1 MSQYKTPDVYVREKS
16 ILPPSV
22 AEVATA
28 IPAFIGHTTKLNEAK
43 DAANFLNMPVRI
55 TSMVEFEANFGGP
68 YLESFTLTPSSKG
81 YDITN
86 VAATATSPA
95 RLDNAMF
102 FLHQAVSHFFAN
114 GGGACYVVS
123 IGIAGSMASK
133 EAYNAGIEL
142 LNKVDE
148 VTLISSPEA
157 ISLDEVG
164 HYEVQNTALKHAE
177 KRMDRFALVDA
188 QMQATPDGKTAI
200 AYDSE
205 RLRAKVTQGLKYGA
219 AYYPYLRTTL
229 ARSYDPSM
237 VTVDVDYSANVI
249 VSSDE
254 YSLHT
259 VTGGFADATTI
270 SDLAWQTLSNK
281 YSYQQ
286 DGKDVYVTKSD
297 VYIKDTD
304 GNYYEL
310 TSLNKVSLNTDS
322 KMLVPDTSVSFD
334 ESKLVREDVMVSD
347 LMLSVI
353 GNPDYPLSSAEI
365 YNAAKTALAKNYLV
379 LPPSPAVAGVM
390 AKTDKDRGVW
400 KAPANVALSQV
411 LAPVLAIDSTE
422 QENLNVDATSGK
434 SINAI
439 RTFVGKGN
447 LVWGARTLAGN
458 DNEWRYVSVR
468 RLFNMVEESVQ
479 KATQFAVFEPNT
491 PFTWLKL
498 KTMIESYLENLWR
511 QGAFF
516 GESPAQAFFVNVGLG
531 QTMTEDDINNGI
543 MNIEIGLAA
552 VRPAEFIVLT
562 FSHKSLEG

>member
-28 IPAFIGHTTKLNEAK
+28 IPAFIGYTTKVSET
-43 DAANFLNMPVRI
+43 DPTMAALQSTPVRI

-68 YLESFTLTPSSKG
+68 YKEGFTVIPKATGG
-81 YDITN
+81 YDIYANDGNEDNTDDTN
-86 VAATATSPA
+86 SPLMAAK
-95 RLDNAMF
+95 F
-102 FLHQAVSHFFAN
+102 FLHQSVSHFFAN
-114 GGGACYVVS
+114 GGGACFVVS
-123 IGIAGSMASK
+123 VGLAGVLGKPAQADY
-133 EAYNAGIEL
+133 ETAIDL

-148 VTLISSPEA
+148 VTLISCPES
-157 ISLDEVG
+157 IGLDATA
-164 HYEVQNTALKHAE
+164 HYSVQNEALDHSKS
-177 KRMDRFALVDA
+177 RMDRIALVDVL
-188 QMQATPDGKTAI
+188 MQQPPAGSSANTNDALVM
-200 AYDSE
+200 
-205 RLRAKVTQGLKYGA
+205 RNNVTSGLQYGA
-219 AYYPYLRTTL
+219 SYYPYLRTTM
-229 ARSYDPSM
+229 ARSYDEKKVRVHLSVPVVIGEGAPYALKVFLGDADLTDM
-237 VTVDVDYSANVI
+237 ADDYTYVAG
-249 VSSDE
+249 
-254 YSLHT
+254 SL
-259 VTGGFADATTI
+259 
-270 SDLAWQTLSNK
+270 TLSA
-281 YSYQQ
+281 SIDQ
-286 DGKDVYVTKSD
+286 
-297 VYIKDTD
+297 VYI
-304 GNYYEL
+304 EHA
-310 TSLNKVSLNTDS
+310 
-322 KMLVPDTSVSFD
+322 
-334 ESKLVREDVMVSD
+334 SKLYALKGLYEVTYNATKKQLDKQENGDVFD
-347 LMLSVI
+347 AAMLTYAEPSGVHTLDKL
-353 GNPDYPLSSAEI
+353 GDPSYPFSSAEI
-365 YNAAKTALAKNYLV
+365 YNAVKSSLAKNYLV

-390 AKTDKDRGVW
+390 AKTDKERGVW

-411 LAPVLAIDSTE
+411 LAPSLAIDNAE
-422 QENLNVDATSGK
+422 QENLNVDAISGK

-439 RTFVGKGN
+439 RTFVGKGT

-468 RLFNMVEESVQ
+468 RLFNMVEESIQ
-479 KATQFAVFEPNT
+479 KTTQFAVFEPNT